1 MKCTLELAK
10 LTRRDLLRVGGMIG
24 SVGVA
29 VALGLGGFM
38 QVAAQ
43 PAQLVMREPDEKVEE
58 TINRLFG
65 NRSIAPA
72 DGKVKLEAP
81 LIAENGAVVPV
92 TVEADLPMTP
102 QNYVKSIYIIADNN
116 RRPLNAKFSLT
127 PEAGQATIS
136 TNIRLAQSTD
146 LRAVVEMNHGALYMV
161 KQAVKVTVG
170 GCGG

>member
-1 MKCTLELAK
+1 MAK
-10 LTRRDLLRVGGMIG
+10 LTRRDMLRAWGVIG
-24 SVGVA
+24 SAGVA
-29 VALGLGGFM
+29 ASLGLGGFM

-43 PAQLVMREPDEKVEE
+43 QAQLGMPQPDEKVDA

-65 NRSIAPA
+65 NRSISPA
-72 DGKVKLEAP
+72 DGKIKLEAP

-102 QNYVKSIYIIADNN
+102 QEYVKSIYIIADKN

-127 PEAGQATIS
+127 PDVGQATIA
-136 TNIRLAQSTD
+136 TNIRLAQTTD

-161 KQAVKVTVG
+161 KREVKVTVG

>member
-1 MKCTLELAK
+1 MKCTLDLAK
-10 LTRRDLLRVGGMIG
+10 LTRRDLLRAGGMIG
-24 SVGVA
+24 SAGVA
-29 VALGLGGFM
+29 VALGFGGFM
-38 QVAAQ
+38 RVAAQ
-43 PAQLVMREPDEKVEE
+43 PAQLGMPKPDEKVEE

-65 NRSIAPA
+65 NRSIASA

-102 QNYVKSIYIIADNN
+102 QHYVKSIYIIADNN

-146 LRAVVEMNHGALYMV
+146 VRAVVEMNDGTLYMV

>member
-1 MKCTLELAK
+1 MKSQSAMAK
-10 LTRRDLLRVGGMIG
+10 LTRRDLLRAWGVIG
-24 SVGVA
+24 SAGMA
-29 VALGLGGFM
+29 VSLGLGGLM
-38 QVAAQ
+38 QVVAQ
-43 PAQLVMREPDEKVEE
+43 PAQPGMPQPEEKVDA

-65 NRSIAPA
+65 NRSFSPA

-102 QNYVKSIYIIADNN
+102 QAYVKSIYIIADKN

-136 TNIRLAQSTD
+136 TNIRLAQTTD

-161 KQAVKVTVG
+161 KREVKVTVG

>member
-1 MKCTLELAK
+1 MKCTLAKAK
-10 LTRRDLLRVGGMIG
+10 LTRRELLRALGILG
-24 SVGVA
+24 STGVA
-29 VALGLGGFM
+29 VSLGLGDFRK
-38 QVAAQ
+38 VAAQ
-43 PAQLVMREPDEKVEE
+43 QAQFGMPQPDEKVDA

-65 NRSIAPA
+65 NRSIVPA
-72 DGKVKLEAP
+72 DGKIKLEAP

-102 QNYVKSIYIIADNN
+102 QEYVKNIYIIADKN

-127 PEAGQATIS
+127 PEVGQATIS
-136 TNIRLAQSTD
+136 TNIRLAQTTD

-161 KQAVKVTVG
+161 QREVKVTVG

>member
-1 MKCTLELAK
+1 MKCTLTMAK
-10 LTRRDLLRVGGMIG
+10 LTRRDLLRAWGMIG
-24 SVGVA
+24 STGVA

-38 QVAAQ
+38 KVGAQ
-43 PAQLVMREPDEKVEE
+43 QAQLGMPQPDEKVEA

-72 DGKVKLEAP
+72 DGKVKLDAP

-102 QNYVKSIYIIADNN
+102 QEYVKSIYIIADKN
-116 RRPLNAKFSLT
+116 RRPLNTKFSLT
-127 PEAGQATIS
+127 PEVGKAAIS
-136 TNIRLAQSTD
+136 TNIRLAQTTD

-161 KQAVKVTVG
+161 QREVKVTVG

>member
-1 MKCTLELAK
+1 MKFTLATAK
-10 LTRRDLLRVGGMIG
+10 LTRRDLLRALGLIG
-24 SVGVA
+24 STGVA
-29 VALGLGGFM
+29 VSLGLGGFM

-43 PAQLVMREPDEKVEE
+43 QAQLGMPQPDEKVDA

-65 NRSIAPA
+65 NRSISPG

-102 QNYVKSIYIIADNN
+102 QEYVKSIYIIADKN
-116 RRPLNAKFSLT
+116 RRPLNTKFSLT
-127 PEAGQATIS
+127 PEVGKATIS
-136 TNIRLAQSTD
+136 TNIRLAQTTD
-146 LRAVVEMNHGALYMV
+146 VRAVVEMNNGTLYMV